1 MLNLTGAALKVFLA
15 LDPCDMRKSFNGLQQ
30 IAADQ
35 QQQTMPARDAL
46 FVFTNKRRNRI
57 KLLYFDGTGTWVAT
71 KRLEK
76 GRFSWPA
83 PSEPGQRR
91 IKLQTEALQLLIDGV
106 DLRGANF
113 KPWYERPES
122 SQK

>member
-1 MLNLTGAALKVFLA
+1 MLNLASAALKVFLA

-30 IAADQ
+30 LAADQ
-35 QQQTMPARDAL
+35 LHATPARDAL
-46 FVFTNKRRNRI
+46 FVFTNKRHNRI

-91 IKLQTEALQLLIDGV
+91 LKLHAEALQLLIDGI
-106 DLRGANF
+106 DLRGAAF
-113 KPWYERPES
+113 KPWNERPE
-122 SQK
+122 

>member
-1 MLNLTGAALKVFLA
+1 MLNLTSAALKVFLA

-35 QQQTMPARDAL
+35 IQCTPSRDAL

-57 KLLYFDGTGTWVAT
+57 KLLYFDGSGTWVAT
-71 KRLEK
+71 KHLEK

-91 IKLQTEALQLLIDGV
+91 IKLHAEALQLLIDGV
-106 DLRGANF
+106 DLRGATF
-113 KPWYERPES
+113 KPWYERPD
-122 SQK
+122 

>member
-1 MLNLTGAALKVFLA
+1 MLNLTSSALKVFLA

>member
-1 MLNLTGAALKVFLA
+1 VLNLTSSALKVFLA

-30 IAADQ
+30 LAADQ
-35 QQQTMPARDAL
+35 LGSAPSRDAL
-46 FVFTNKRRNRI
+46 FVFTNKRRDRI
-57 KLLYFDGTGTWVAT
+57 KLLYFDGTGLWLAT

-91 IKLQTEALQLLIDGV
+91 IKLHAEALQLLIDGV
-106 DLRGANF
+106 DLRGAAF
-113 KPWYERPES
+113 KPWYERA
-122 SQK
+122 Q